1 MIFVLSIAQSMSGQK
16 MNTDTVTEVEK
27 STEEVVDDA
36 QKVAHDIV
44 DKVLE
49 SMAPPVVE
57 EAKSNDKKAFAEQL
71 LEVLKEPSID
81 MKRVK
86 DLEESTEPRNALEEI
101 NLQMVKR
108 LLSKDAE
115 MEKIKE
121 EKEAIEQSMT
131 KMQKEFDEFRKS
143 VGTFQPYEKISN
155 LAEGHFTLYKYN
167 LHVQEKLQHA
177 DRELEI
183 ILNKLT
189 VMDDMNKQND
199 KVETDKIQEKH
210 PETLEPSGVNKENEK
225 PGSLVIPV
233 PELQKIQNE
242 KEGQQMVRQP
252 EIHPIDHQ
260 QSRMVHAEKASL
272 ARPAL
277 DFCPLCQSNTH
288 WLMACKR
295 FKSTQERIDG
305 FRRFQLCRTCGQR
318 AHGRSNICKFA
329 HSKCTRCIRKGNTDV
344 ERTHH
349 LEELCFYGQQ
359 RPNYGNKRRYD
370 SIQTQQQTQYNQNP
384 MNMPA
389 AAVQNQFAQNPV
401 NMAAPVS
408 QIQQQ
413 NQQLSFGRQAPIQPN
428 MNQMIG
434 QQQIQQPHQMGMIP
448 QQMQQQFLPQQPH
461 NINYNPN

>member
-1 MIFVLSIAQSMSGQK
+1 MILLVSLATSLTKPTMSE
-16 MNTDTVTEVEK
+16 DTVTEVEK
-27 STEEVVDDA
+27 STEDVVDDA

-57 EAKSNDKKAFAEQL
+57 EAKINDKKEFAKQL
-71 LEVLKEPSID
+71 LEILKEPSID

-86 DLEESTEPRNALEEI
+86 DLEESGESRSVLEELNFQI
-101 NLQMVKR
+101 VKR
-108 LLSKDAE
+108 LVSKEAEIEAIKKDKDAV
-115 MEKIKE
+115 
-121 EKEAIEQSMT
+121 EQSMS

-183 ILNKLT
+183 IFNKLT
-189 VMDDMNKQND
+189 LLDEMNKQKD
-199 KVETDKIQEKH
+199 KVENDKTQDKQ
-210 PETLEPSGVNKENEK
+210 PETLESTELNKQGK
-225 PGSLVIPV
+225 AKSRQP
-233 PELQKIQNE
+233 K
-242 KEGQQMVRQP
+242 GQQVVSQP
-252 EIHPIDHQ
+252 GAHPTDHQ
-260 QSRMVHAEKASL
+260 QARVVFAEKTSL

-277 DFCPLCQSNTH
+277 DFCPLCQSNSH

-305 FRRFQLCRTCGQR
+305 FRRFQLCRKCGER
-318 AHGRSNICKFA
+318 AHGRSITCKFA
-329 HSKCTRCIRKGNTDV
+329 RSKCTRCIRKGNTDP

-349 LEELCFYGQQ
+349 LEELCFYGNQK
-359 RPNYGNKRRYD
+359 PNYGSKRRYET
-370 SIQTQQQTQYNQNP
+370 IQTQQQTQCNQNP
-384 MNMPA
+384 MNMSA
-389 AAVQNQFAQNPV
+389 AAVQNQYAQNPV
-401 NMAAPVS
+401 NMVAPVP

-413 NQQLSFGRQAPIQPN
+413 NQQLAFERQVPIQQN